1 MKRTLV
7 PILTVFMILLFGNV
21 VFAYSEE
28 LDMNIEKPVVFTS
41 TGESAVGYAVH
52 ALLQMANVPY
62 DLCLNVDESILQ
74 MGSGFPVRE
83 RDKYWQQF
91 ESSYNFP
98 EGTPFKTVVFMMGAL
113 EEYGTDYMPVFFL
126 KPQITANLEWAK
138 NNRLTIIGMHITG
151 KKDRGTSLQSENE
164 EVIDLITPY
173 CDMLIVTNSSNY
185 DGKFTDIG
193 EEFNI
198 PVLKVEKIT
207 DLVPILQELFGF
219 EMTE

>member
-7 PILTVFMILLFGNV
+7 PILTVFIILLFGNV
-21 VFAYSEE
+21 NFACSED

-41 TGESAVGYAVH
+41 TGDSTVGYVVH
-52 ALLQMANVPY
+52 ALLQMVNVPY
-62 DLCLNVDESILQ
+62 DLCLNVDEGILQ

-91 ESSYNFP
+91 ESSYDFP
-98 EGTPFKTVVFMMGAL
+98 KGTPFKTVVFMMGTL
-113 EEYGTDYMPVFFL
+113 EEYGIDYMPVFFL

-138 NNRLTIIGMHITG
+138 NNGLTIIGMHITG
-151 KKDRGTSLQSENE
+151 KKDRGTLPKSENE
-164 EVIDLITPY
+164 EIIDLVTPY

-185 DGKFTDIG
+185 DGRFTDIG
-193 EEFNI
+193 EELNI

-207 DLVPILQELFGF
+207 DLVPVFQELFGF
-219 EMTE
+219 EMDE